1 MADFVQEFRKY
12 ILKSPLLFGVLVI
25 LLIRG
30 TYMAKFQPQSAYVNN
45 AIEKNKTEYNEI
57 LNKVKGKWNRETE
70 KILKDIENKVKMQEE
85 ELAEYLGMEMMGE
98 ISHEECWKMKK
109 KNANFE
115 NLRLKYEL
123 IKEQKEYVEE
133 NTKQRY
139 FVYENG
145 WNSFFG
151 GQNLDMLLFL
161 LISCSVPFVYCR
173 DYENDMHRLLR
184 LTKHGNRRY
193 FWVKCGTSCF
203 FSAFVV
209 VTFWMEDYFVAKGKY
224 GLNQGSAPI
233 QSLSLFKDCQWHV
246 SIQEMEVIALLLSCM
261 GALYY
266 TVFLQLLSV
275 IFKQVLYAVVVGVGA
290 VMLPYYM
297 LQREKLIKLP
307 LISTFLSR
315 WELLRGIRQKNG
327 EWFTFS
333 RTQFLLLCM
342 GAAGMMVLFLAT
354 SNICYQRRKIPFRH
368 FRLGILCIIASLLS
382 VCTGCEKDTQL
393 TERATYDQN
402 TLGELFSYGNK
413 IISIGDAS
421 YKIYTGESGDDLFA
435 DPFHSQLEWSEIHA
449 LNMQGKNLYFR
460 QDRGEGEYEIVALN
474 VENGET
480 KVVYNNASS
489 LDGMDYL
496 DIKALTTN
504 VVQEDKT
511 NVHIASQ
518 WVEDYYYYQIE
529 NGKLTQINMKKHT
542 EEVILD
548 DISSEVNAC
557 SNGILFYVKDSDYN
571 IWTYDI
577 LNHKNQLLSED
588 SVIYAKATDRGIF
601 YQNGVGEV
609 YFFDSYNKTNK
620 KITDKLQGDLGWAD
634 ERFIYFMKEDKIVRF
649 DISSQEQEVCY
660 RTDKTITS
668 MAGVEDGYL
677 YLKVIDEKQEQKD
690 VVVCKNEFL
699 ENICD

>member
-1 MADFVQEFRKY
+1 M
-12 ILKSPLLFGVLVI
+12 
-25 LLIRG
+25 
-30 TYMAKFQPQSAYVNN
+30 
-45 AIEKNKTEYNEI
+45 
-57 LNKVKGKWNRETE
+57 
-70 KILKDIENKVKMQEE
+70 
-85 ELAEYLGMEMMGE
+85 
-98 ISHEECWKMKK
+98 
-109 KNANFE
+109 
-115 NLRLKYEL
+115 
-123 IKEQKEYVEE
+123 
-133 NTKQRY
+133 
-139 FVYENG
+139 
-145 WNSFFG
+145 
-151 GQNLDMLLFL
+151 
-161 LISCSVPFVYCR
+161 
-173 DYENDMHRLLR
+173 
-184 LTKHGNRRY
+184 
-193 FWVKCGTSCF
+193 
-203 FSAFVV
+203 
-209 VTFWMEDYFVAKGKY
+209 
-224 GLNQGSAPI
+224 
-233 QSLSLFKDCQWHV
+233 
-246 SIQEMEVIALLLSCM
+246 
-261 GALYY
+261 
-266 TVFLQLLSV
+266 
-275 IFKQVLYAVVVGVGA
+275 
-290 VMLPYYM
+290 
-297 LQREKLIKLP
+297 
-307 LISTFLSR
+307 
-315 WELLRGIRQKNG
+315 
-327 EWFTFS
+327 
-333 RTQFLLLCM
+333 
-342 GAAGMMVLFLAT
+342 
-354 SNICYQRRKIPFRH
+354 
-368 FRLGILCIIASLLS
+368 LS

-690 VVVCKNEFL
+690 VVVTLNR
-699 ENICD
+699 DT